1 MKPKVLN
8 YGSLNIDHVYQV
20 PHFVTPGETLASTEL
35 GHFAGGKG
43 ANQSVALARA
53 GAMVFHAGKIG
64 TDGICLKEK
73 LDQNNVNTQF
83 IQEGTLDNGHAII
96 QVDSKG
102 ENAIVLYPGANQEMT
117 KDEIRTTLS
126 KFDPGDYLLL
136 QNEINLIPFLIE
148 EGHKRGLKVCYNPAP
163 MAPEVA
169 DYPLHLCHL
178 LIVNETEGGALASGA
193 NTTKILRTLSSR
205 YPETEILLTVGSEGS
220 YHQKGTVQTQQCA
233 EKVKAVDTTAAGDTF
248 IGYYL
253 SAILKG
259 KSIQE
264 SLKIA
269 TRASAICVTRPG
281 AMDAIPSNEEVL

>member
-1 MKPKVLN
+1 MDV
-8 YGSLNIDHVYQV
+8 
-20 PHFVTPGETLASTEL
+20 
-35 GHFAGGKG
+35 
-43 ANQSVALARA
+43 
-53 GAMVFHAGKIG
+53 
-64 TDGICLKEK
+64 
-73 LDQNNVNTQF
+73 
-83 IQEGTLDNGHAII
+83 
-96 QVDSKG
+96 KG

-117 KDEIRTTLS
+117 KDEIETTLS
-126 KFDPGDYLLL
+126 KFDAGDYLLL
-136 QNEINLIPFLIE
+136 QNEINLIPYLIE

-178 LIVNETEGGALASGA
+178 LIVNETEGSALASGA
-193 NTTKILRTLSSR
+193 SITKILKTLSSR
-205 YPETEILLTVGSEGS
+205 YPETEILLTVGPEGS
-220 YHQKGTVQTQQCA
+220 YHQKGNVQTQQNA

-253 SAILKG
+253 SAMLNG
-259 KSIQE
+259 KSVQE